1 MTLEG
6 TDNLIVQ
13 RDSSLYNV
21 TIDDMSTIQDEDL
34 LLVQR
39 GAELYKLRGE
49 DLPSGGGASAPIITD
64 FTLDENDPVSSNRF
78 TNQTFTATTTCDEN
92 TTVPIN
98 YSLKASV
105 TGAIVAPVVTSE
117 ITAVAI
123 NTGDDTPSGL
133 VLGTVTYLSLIH
145 I

>member
-13 RDSSLYNV
+13 RDASLYNV

-49 DLPSGGGASAPIITD
+49 DLPSGGGGSAPIITD
-64 FTLDENDPVSSNRF
+64 FTLAENNTKGARF

-105 TGAIVAPVVTSE
+105 TGSLVSTVETSE
-117 ITAVAI
+117 ITGI
-123 NTGDDTPSGL
+123 ETPDWSSKTSKVGFL
-133 VLGTVTYLSLIH
+133 VWRHSKPV
-145 I
+145 